1 MALETLLSIII
12 QMLYFIISEGVKIV
26 LILGSLFIDFF
37 VEFFGS
43 VREMGIWGMLT
54 VLAIFFPFLYLI
66 GRVFF
71 DNIKKV
77 ILFGA
82 ILLTLLL
89 LGIFLG

>member
-1 MALETLLSIII
+1 
-12 QMLYFIISEGVKIV
+12 MLYFIISEGVRII
-26 LILGSLFIDFF
+26 LTLGSLFIDFF

-66 GRVFF
+66 GKVFF

-89 LGIFLG
+89 LGIFFG